1 MKEANLPDQETIDWM
16 NEELTRFR
24 PEDGRTVADEIAKYE
39 ALRKITHRDIPCTN
53 GTKEQMKKKILLLAM
68 SMAMASES
76 RADIADCQAG
86 EDDFD
91 YHTKRNPDLQRVPYY
106 RKSKREVYRKR

>member
-1 MKEANLPDQETIDWM
+1 MKQDLQPNPELMKSFYAETARLWLGDVAVDDQ
-16 NEELTRFR
+16 
-24 PEDGRTVADEIAKYE
+24 IARYE

-76 RADIADCQAG
+76 RAAIADCRVG

>member
-1 MKEANLPDQETIDWM
+1 
-16 NEELTRFR
+16 
-24 PEDGRTVADEIAKYE
+24 
-39 ALRKITHRDIPCTN
+39 
-53 GTKEQMKKKILLLAM
+53 MKKKILLLAM
-68 SMAMASES
+68 AAVMASES
-76 RADIADCQAG
+76 RAAIADCQVG